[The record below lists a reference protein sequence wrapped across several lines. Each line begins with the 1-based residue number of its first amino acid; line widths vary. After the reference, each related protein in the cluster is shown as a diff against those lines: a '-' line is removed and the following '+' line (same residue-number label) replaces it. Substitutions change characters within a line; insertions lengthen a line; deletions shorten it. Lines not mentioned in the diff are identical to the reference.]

1 MAKIEASVEE
11 QMSVLMRG
19 VEYGDPNIQRTMEE
33 DLRELLSTGRPL
45 RVYCGFDPTFT
56 GLTLGN
62 LVPMLK
68 LRQFQRFGH
77 EVTFLMGTMTAV
89 IGDPSDKTSARQMLT
104 MEAVE
109 ANMQDWLNQAFRVLD
124 PEKTIVRRNG
134 DWLAPLAL
142 KDVVDVASNFTVA
155 QFLEHETFRNRMAEA
170 KPLYV
175 HEFIYAL
182 MQAYDAY
189 IMKTD
194 VQVGGVDQLFNIM
207 AGRTLQRARGER
219 PLVAV
224 CLPLLI
230 GTDGHL
236 KMSKSTGNSILIDE
250 APAEMYGKL
259 MSIPDSLITN
269 YFTLLTDIP
278 NDELAAVEKGIGDG
292 SLHPMDTKKRLAR
305 TIVALLHG
313 DAAAEAAQ
321 AEFERV
327 FQQRQQPEE
336 SAGMIAWRELAFAD
350 ERPPEDVPWRDMPFA
365 QLLVAGMSP
374 QDYLRQKGAPVLIAT
389 LVSRFGGVSM
399 SEARRLIDQGAVS
412 IDGEPVTKAIGN
424 VKPGALVKI
433 GRHRFFRVV
442 TES

>member
-1 MAKIEASVEE
+1 MAKITASVEE

-19 VEYGDPNIQRTMEE
+19 VEYGDANIQRTMEE

-45 RVYCGFDPTFT
+45 RVYAGFDPTFT

-104 MEAVE
+104 TEQVE
-109 ANMQDWLNQAFRVLD
+109 SNMQDWLNQAYRVLD

-142 KDVVDVASNFTVA
+142 KDVVDISSNFTVA
-155 QFLEHETFRNRMAEA
+155 QFLEHETFRKRMEEQKA
-170 KPLYV
+170 LYI

-182 MQAYDAY
+182 MQAYDAFT
-189 IMKTD
+189 METD

-207 AGRTLQRARGER
+207 AGRHLQRAKGKR

-236 KMSKSTGNSILIDE
+236 KMSKSVGNSILIEE

-259 MSIPDSLITN
+259 MSITDNLIIN
-269 YFTLLTDIP
+269 YFTLLTDVP
-278 NDELAAVEKGIGDG
+278 NEELRAIERGLEDNTM
-292 SLHPMDTKKRLAR
+292 HPMDTKKRLAR

-313 DAAAEAAQ
+313 EEAAGDAQ
-321 AEFERV
+321 GEFERV
-327 FQQRQQPEE
+327 FQQRQQPGETQDLHVAINGG
-336 SAGMIAWRELAFAD
+336 SAEVDITLVLTEAG
-350 ERPPEDVPWRDMPFA
+350 
-365 QLLVAGMSP
+365 LVA
-374 QDYLRQKGAPVLIAT
+374 
-389 LVSRFGGVSM
+389 SRG
-399 SEARRLIDQGAVS
+399 EARRLVQQGGIS
-412 IDGEPVTKAIGN
+412 IDDVKLTESQVELREGAI
-424 VKPGALVKI
+424 VKL
-433 GRHRFFRVV
+433 GRHRFYKIVKA
-442 TES
+442 